1 MDVYLNLGSNI
12 GDSINLIG
20 RAVAL
25 IIERF
30 HPASYRLSPPFH
42 SQPWGFESEH
52 EFVNIGMGLRLNRDM
67 EPLDVLHR
75 IKDIE
80 KSLSSTPHRNP
91 DGTYRDREL
100 DIDIIEIP
108 GVELDTPELTLPH
121 PRAHQR
127 DFVMIPLSQSRL

>member
-30 HPASYRLSPPFH
+30 HPAFYRLSPPFH

-75 IKDIE
+75 IKEIE
-80 KSLSSTPHRNP
+80 QSLTSTPHRNP

-127 DFVMIPLSQSRL
+127 DFVMIPLSQSQL